1 MECLPVSKLPDGPGW
16 LYEIKLD
23 GYRLQAVNSGGNVIL
38 YSRRKNVFNNRFPR
52 VVAALKGMPDDAVF
66 DGELVALAPDG
77 RPDFNLLQNSSSS
90 QSHTVFYVFD
100 ILVYQG
106 QDLKKLPL
114 SERRNLLS
122 EVLETNECVRLSEV
136 SDRSLEKMIKFVKD
150 YELEGIVA
158 KRADS
163 VYQPGLR
170 TGLWCKHRI
179 NLAQEFVI
187 GGYIPSDLG
196 VDSLVVG
203 VYRGEDLYYVARVR
217 AGFVPASRRAMFEH
231 LRALKTPLCP
241 FVNLPETVPGRWG
254 EGLTAEKMKDCVW
267 LQPDAVAQ
275 VEFLEWTGGD
285 HLRHTKFIRL
295 RDDKDPRDVIR
306 ET

>member
-1 MECLPVSKLPDGPGW
+1 MECLPVSQLPEGPGW
-16 LYEIKLD
+16 VYEIKLD
-23 GYRLQAVNSGGNVIL
+23 GYRLQAVKGNGKVTL
-38 YSRRKNVFNNRFPR
+38 YTRRKSVFNGRFPR
-52 VVAALKGMPDDAVF
+52 VAAALKAMPDETVL

-77 RPDFNLLQNSSSS
+77 RPDFSLLQNSSSS
-90 QSHTVFYVFD
+90 QSQTVFYVFD

-106 QDLKKLPL
+106 QDLKSLSL

-122 EVLETNECVRLSEV
+122 EVLEANEYVWLSEV
-136 SDRSLEKMIKFVKD
+136 SDKPLRKMIKFVKD
-150 YELEGIVA
+150 YGLEGIVA

-163 VYQPGLR
+163 AYQPGLR

-196 VDSLVVG
+196 VDSIVVG
-203 VYRGEDLYYVARVR
+203 VYRGKDLYYVARVR
-217 AGFVPASRRAMFEH
+217 AGFVPVSRRAMFEQI
-231 LRALKTPLCP
+231 RALKTMACP

-254 EGLTAEKMKDCVW
+254 EGLTAKKMTGCVW
-267 LQPDAVAQ
+267 VRPETVAQ
-275 VEFLEWTGGD
+275 IEFLEWTGGD

-295 RDDKDPRDVIR
+295 RDDKDPRDVVR